1 MFFDTSLL
9 EKVFLTI
16 CFLQLSDNDNFF
28 HVGPYFFKT
37 TYVTSKSTTQLEI
50 TTII

>member
-16 CFLQLSDNDNFF
+16 CFLQLSDDDNFF
-28 HVGPYFFKT
+28 QIFLKLFM
-37 TYVTSKSTTQLEI
+37 
-50 TTII
+50 